1 MRRIETDQA
10 PSPAGHYSQA
20 IAHGDMLWISGQ
32 LPVRADGTR
41 CDGEPFEVQARQ
53 AMTNLLAILGAGGG
67 RPEDL
72 VKVTAYIK
80 GVEHWPTF
88 NSIYAEMM
96 GDARPARAIVP
107 VPELHYGLLVELE
120 GCAVTS

>member
-1 MRRIETDQA
+1 MRQIETDQA

-20 IAHGDMLWISGQ
+20 IAHGGMLWISGQ
-32 LPVRADGTR
+32 LPIRADGTR
-41 CDGEPFEVQARQ
+41 CDGEPFEVQAHQ
-53 AMTNLLAILGAGGG
+53 AMSNLLAILRAGGG
-67 RPEDL
+67 KAEDL

-88 NSIYAEMM
+88 NSTYADLM

-107 VPELHYGLLVELE
+107 VPELHHGLLVEVE
-120 GCAVTS
+120 GFAVVT